1 MVVTARSLVLAF
13 ALLLFVATLG
23 TAPVAAQQPVEAR
36 THEVAPG
43 ETLWSLAQR
52 YYDNGHLWRRILEA
66 NRDRVQ
72 DPDVLSTGL
81 VLTIPPAE
89 GPVQAAGTPEGAP
102 RARVEGVEVATG
114 QERPPQT
121 PVLEVEDARGPRPVE
136 YRTAMWP
143 DTAPAVDP
151 RVRAQALAP
160 VSRDVAWSAPW
171 VEALHGPV
179 AHQGRLA
186 GFAGS
191 EGDVS
196 DRRTA
201 LPKDRVL
208 LTFADGSIPA
218 PGSLLQ
224 TFHTFRSEEGLGR
237 IMIPTGIVRVV
248 SREEGGAVG
257 EVESVYGRI
266 GLGDLLR
273 PVPDYPILAG
283 ATAEAVASDEVRQI
297 LGFARERGVYGMN
310 DIVFMEGGAER
321 GDRLGDEYLVTY
333 ATGPEWDD
341 EVEGRL
347 QVVGVQPD
355 HVTARIVQLDTP
367 IQPGGQAHLDR
378 RLSGR

>member
-1 MVVTARSLVLAF
+1 MVVTARSLVLAL
-13 ALLLFVATLG
+13 ALLLVVATLG
-23 TAPVAAQQPVEAR
+23 AAPVAAQQPVEAR

-89 GPVQAAGTPEGAP
+89 GPVGAAAGAP
-102 RARVEGVEVATG
+102 RARVEGVEVATPR
-114 QERPPQT
+114 ERT
-121 PVLEVEDARGPRPVE
+121 PETRTVLEAGEARGSRIVE
-136 YRTAMWP
+136 SRTSMWP
-143 DTAPAVDP
+143 DTTPVVDP
-151 RVRAQALAP
+151 RARAQALAP

-171 VEALHGPV
+171 VEEPHAPV
-179 AHQGRLA
+179 PHEGLLA

-201 LPKDRVL
+201 LLKDRVL
-208 LTFADGSIPA
+208 LTFADGRMPA

-224 TFHTFRSEEGLGR
+224 TFRTLRSVEGLGR

-257 EVESVYGRI
+257 EVESVYDRI
-266 GLGDLLR
+266 TLGDLLR
-273 PVPDYPILAG
+273 PVPDYAIMAG
-283 ATAEAVASDEVRQI
+283 ATARAVASDEVRQI
-297 LGFARERGVYGMN
+297 LGFARDQGLYGMN
-310 DIVFMEGGAER
+310 DIVFVEGGTER
-321 GDRLGDEYLVTY
+321 GDRLGDEYLITY
-333 ATGPEWDD
+333 TTGPEWDE

-355 HVTARIVQLDTP
+355 HVTARIVKLDTP
-367 IQPGGQAHLDR
+367 IQPGGRARLDR

>member
-1 MVVTARSLVLAF
+1 MVVTARSFFIAL
-13 ALLLFVATLG
+13 ALLLFVATSG
-23 TAPVAAQQPVEAR
+23 TAPVAAQQPTQAR

-43 ETLWSLAQR
+43 QTLWSLAQR
-52 YYDNGHLWRRILEA
+52 YYENGHLWRRILEA

-72 DPDVLSTGL
+72 DPDVLPTGL

-89 GPVQAAGTPEGAP
+89 GPVQAATPEGAP

-114 QERPPQT
+114 EERTPETP
-121 PVLEVEDARGPRPVE
+121 PVLEVSDDRGPRPVE

-143 DTAPAVDP
+143 DTAPVVDP
-151 RVRAQALAP
+151 RARAQALAP
-160 VSRDVAWSAPW
+160 VSRDVAWAAPW

-179 AHQGRLA
+179 AHEGRLA

-201 LPKDRVL
+201 LLKDRVL
-208 LTFADGSIPA
+208 LTFADGSLPA

-224 TFHTFRSEEGLGR
+224 TFRTLRSVQSLGR
-237 IMIPTGIVRVV
+237 VMIPTGIVRVV

-266 GLGDLLR
+266 ALGDLLR

-297 LGFARERGVYGMN
+297 LGFARDQGVYGMN
-310 DIVFMEGGAER
+310 DVVFVEGGAER
-321 GDRLGDEYLVTY
+321 GDRLGDEYLITY
-333 ATGPEWDD
+333 PTGPEWDD

-367 IQPGGQAHLDR
+367 IQPGGQARLDR